1 MSDPVSYGLL
11 FAAALIVGIVTILL
25 FTRAPERRN
34 APPGMGAALLALAE
48 ADRKGARRILIDAVR
63 QSESSPEAFL
73 VLGRLLREDGEA
85 ERALGLHRALLAR
98 PRLAASNRLA
108 AELEYVRDL
117 VALDRH
123 VEALEQITLLEK
135 HFHDPQI
142 IDLHARALIVA
153 GRLEAGAEVWLK
165 GIRGGKPGALRVRG
179 TQFLAEVAR
188 EYLRLGQPETAERW
202 ARQALKVEPSTSLA
216 EVVLGDVDRGRDN
229 MSEAR
234 KHYERALANGGA
246 EWVLPRLI
254 DHSLEQGQI
263 DRLIDALEP
272 ARQEQVDDPFLA
284 RAVLDLRL
292 RRGDR
297 DEFFAL
303 LESGDVPQMDDPAIW
318 AGWTRHLVASE
329 DAEGLSQLLSL
340 LPAAF
345 GPRSWRCKLC
355 GAEDHE
361 PRAACMVCGAPE
373 PLVAH
378 PAGEIA

>member
-25 FTRAPERRN
+25 FTRAPERRS
-34 APPGMGAALLALAE
+34 APPGMGAALLALA
-48 ADRKGARRILIDAVR
+48 ASDRKQARRILIDAVR
-63 QSESSPEAFL
+63 KSETSPEAFL
-73 VLGRLLREDGEA
+73 VLGRLLREDGEV

-98 PRLAASNRLA
+98 PRLAAANRLA

-123 VEALEQITLLEK
+123 DEALERIALVEK

-142 IDLHARALIVA
+142 IDLHARALIGA
-153 GRLEAGAEVWLK
+153 GRLEAAAEVWLK
-165 GIRGGKPGALRVRG
+165 GVRASKADAFRLRG
-179 TQFLAEVAR
+179 TRFLAEVAR

-202 ARQALKVEPSTSLA
+202 AKQALKAEPSTALA

-229 MSEAR
+229 MRAAR
-234 KHYERALANGGA
+234 KHYESALNDGGA

-263 DRLIDALEP
+263 DRLIDVLEP
-272 ARQEQVDDPFLA
+272 ARLERVDDPFLA

-303 LESGDVPQMDDPAIW
+303 LESGDVPEIDDPSVW

-329 DAEGLSQLLSL
+329 DAAGLSQMLSL

-361 PRAACMVCGAPE
+361 PRAACLACGAPE

-378 PAGEIA
+378 PVGETE